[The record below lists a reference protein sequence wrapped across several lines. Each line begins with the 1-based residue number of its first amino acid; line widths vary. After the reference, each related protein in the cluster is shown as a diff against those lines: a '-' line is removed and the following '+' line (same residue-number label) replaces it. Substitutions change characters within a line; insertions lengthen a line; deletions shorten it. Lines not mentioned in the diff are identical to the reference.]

1 MTIER
6 NYNHMKYWLVKSEP
20 EEFSYQD
27 LRETKD
33 TVWDG
38 VRNYQARNY
47 LKEMELGD
55 LVLYYHS
62 GKEKAIVGLAEVTE
76 ESFPDSKDKEGKGWV
91 AVRIMAKKLFKQQL
105 RLDQIKMDPKLGD
118 MLLLKQSRLSVM
130 PVEKHEFDHIINS
143 TS

>member
-1 MTIER
+1 
-6 NYNHMKYWLVKSEP
+6 MKYWLVKSEP

-27 LRETKD
+27 LQETKD

-62 GKEKAIVGLAEVTE
+62 GKEKAIVGLAKVTE
-76 ESFPDSKDKEGKGWV
+76 ESFLDAKDKEGKGWV